1 MPSEVIRTRKV
12 LPKTLLP
19 TVLRRLFFL
28 SSGYM
33 LRRKKVWVCP
43 WQMEEKRTDVYK
55 EMSLATGKT
64 SKKFFCTIFFN
75 LQKAFMPP
83 INKEFSEVLSNHF
96 NKSFI
101 LKIPHAIGLWSNV
114 HFLAPN
120 HFGWC
125 NYFLGF
131 FSFPL
136 NCSLQ
141 FSAPQD

>member
-19 TVLRRLFFL
+19 TVLRRLFFFVFWIYAKEKEGLGL
-28 SSGYM
+28 SLTDG
-33 LRRKKVWVCP
+33 RKKDWCL
-43 WQMEEKRTDVYK
+43 QRDVFGNW
-55 EMSLATGKT
+55 ENL
-64 SKKFFCTIFFN
+64 KKNFCTIFFN

-96 NKSFI
+96 NKSVI